1 VKNIWREALIVVLGL
16 LGAGV
21 IFIASSPPRGDPI
34 QLLPPPTPAP
44 IQVYIA
50 GAVNQPGI
58 YALPV
63 NARIYDA
70 IQAAGGFTDNAND
83 QVINLAA
90 FLQDG
95 GQIWVPSTVP
105 DRVSEDNAGSQ
116 NASHEQHAQ
125 ATIVELIN
133 INTAPQE
140 VLETLPEIGPKTAE
154 NIITYRQNEGFF
166 TSIEEI
172 QKVPGIGPATYEAIK
187 DRITVGAP

>member
-44 IQVYIA
+44 IQVYIT

-105 DRVSEDNAGSQ
+105 DRVSEYNAGSQ